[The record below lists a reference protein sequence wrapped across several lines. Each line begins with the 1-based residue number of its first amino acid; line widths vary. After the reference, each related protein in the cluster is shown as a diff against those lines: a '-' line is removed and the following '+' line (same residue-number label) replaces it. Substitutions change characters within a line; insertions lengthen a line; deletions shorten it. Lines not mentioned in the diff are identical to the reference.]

1 MAKTLKNPGR
11 GAKIQGL
18 AIIDGTASNDD
29 MCSTGGRKA
38 TDNRSQHQSRN
49 SSKYHW
55 KNQSKFNGKSTQNR
69 FRGGQGASL
78 GPPWAAFGEPW
89 TALETSWEA
98 LVGGPGVFLEGPS
111 LEDLPRRPQGR
122 GHTRNLIVISFRYL
136 YTRIPLYPY

>member
-1 MAKTLKNPGR
+1 MFVGCSVLQTNFGDMAETLKNLGR
-11 GAKIQGL
+11 GAQIQGL
-18 AIIDGTASNDD
+18 AMFDGTASNDD

-78 GPPWAAFGEPW
+78 GLPWAAFGGPW

-98 LVGGPGVFLEGPS
+98 LQ
-111 LEDLPRRPQGR
+111 EDLGFSLRVHPWKTLQEGLRDAA
-122 GHTRNLIVISFRYL
+122 TRM
-136 YTRIPLYPY
+136 PLS